1 MKQQRGM
8 ARHERWAVGLLAIWV
23 WLSWGMGAWS
33 APLCRDPLL
42 LRQILAALGR
52 PEVKVEEVAL
62 FDPDQCLVQLVLD
75 RQGLSGSL
83 PPEIGQFR
91 RLRAL
96 SLSHNQLS
104 GPIPPELG
112 QLSQLENLFL
122 DYNEFSGSIP
132 SELGQLRNLRG
143 LFLDHNQLSG
153 PIPPPAGAT
162 APPGKPHPA
171 KQPPQRHPSRPTG
184 PDELPQGPVFGS
196 QSALWAYSPPTGAT
210 APPGKPLLVGQ
221 SPQRIPAPPSWLS

>member
-62 FDPDQCLVQLVLD
+62 FDSDQCLVQLVLD

-104 GPIPPELG
+104 GPLPPELG
-112 QLSQLENLFL
+112 QLSQLENLFSTTT
-122 DYNEFSGSIP
+122 NSPAPFQPSWGSCATCAACFWITT
-132 SELGQLRNLRG
+132 SSLG
-143 LFLDHNQLSG
+143 LF
-153 PIPPPAGAT
+153 PPTGAT
-162 APPGKPHPA
+162 APSGKPHPA

-196 QSALWAYSPPTGAT
+196 QSALWAYSPLNWGNCAT
-210 APPGKPLLVGQ
+210 WKTSTCRTIASADPC
-221 SPQRIPAPPSWLS
+221 PPSWLS